1 MNGGIVVI
9 LIFLLIFIWLWRL
22 VSKKLKQK
30 EDDLYKT
37 NGPATWE
44 AINREKE
51 RHYENNKRKIKIKTE
66 NLSNT
71 CPRCNGTG
79 FNGGCDKCGGKGWL
93 NDDHLP

>member
-1 MNGGIVVI
+1 MPKYFKSLIVISNSLNEKTVSESI
-9 LIFLLIFIWLWRL
+9 HFL
-22 VSKKLKQK
+22 
-30 EDDLYKT
+30 
-37 NGPATWE
+37 G
-44 AINREKE
+44 
-51 RHYENNKRKIKIKTE
+51 RKIKIKTE